1 MSSLDRAFIDDLLSR
16 IDIVEVIG
24 KNVELKKLG
33 SNYKGLCPFH
43 SENTPSFNVSQ
54 QKQFYHCF
62 GCGASGD
69 AIKFLRENEGLSF
82 MDAIEKLA
90 SMANIELP
98 KLSNKLSD
106 DSKSLYTINT
116 EAKNF
121 FINCLKN
128 NQNAKKYLVSRG
140 ISSEMIDLF
149 EIGFAPESWD
159 GLKKVFDEKN
169 YVKEAIDLG
178 LLINNKNKTY
188 DRFRN
193 RIMFPI
199 KNSAGKVIA
208 FGGRT
213 IDSNEKAKYINSPES
228 NLFHKSYELYGLHES
243 SKYISKKNR
252 VILVE
257 GYTDVISLHKNG
269 FDNVVASLGTAFT
282 KHHIKKLKR
291 YSKKIT
297 FCFDGDIAG
306 KAAAW
311 KALENILEEYTDDIT
326 VDFCFLDEGKDPD
339 QLARDNPERFTETL
353 SSSIKLSEFMI
364 GKIREE
370 LNLENLEDATQFINT
385 ITPLIKKIP
394 NGIFKK
400 LISDKIEKI
409 VDLDK
414 KYFLKSN
421 VKNQKL
427 QIIDKNIDNEIS
439 SKDDLI
445 LTLLLN
451 FPDTIDNIHDK
462 IKDAI
467 SSKLVVDMLDLAKSF
482 KTTSGYNL
490 NRFLETE
497 EKMKNL
503 YLTTIEKKTIESNR
517 DDALKTLEDIITQHD
532 FLKTEREYYK
542 ILDKYTRGESLTKTE
557 EDILRNYKK

>member
-24 KNVELKKLG
+24 KNVELKKFG

-159 GLKKVFDEKN
+159 GLKKIFDEKN

-339 QLARDNPERFTETL
+339 QQARDNPERFAEIL

-427 QIIDKNIDNEIS
+427 QIVDKNIDNEIS

>member
-1 MSSLDRAFIDDLLSR
+1 
-16 IDIVEVIG
+16 
-24 KNVELKKLG
+24 
-33 SNYKGLCPFH
+33 
-43 SENTPSFNVSQ
+43 
-54 QKQFYHCF
+54 
-62 GCGASGD
+62 
-69 AIKFLRENEGLSF
+69 
-82 MDAIEKLA
+82 
-90 SMANIELP
+90 
-98 KLSNKLSD
+98 
-106 DSKSLYTINT
+106 
-116 EAKNF
+116 
-121 FINCLKN
+121 
-128 NQNAKKYLVSRG
+128 
-140 ISSEMIDLF
+140 MIDLF

-159 GLKKVFDEKN
+159 GLKKIFDEKN
-169 YVKEAIDLG
+169 YVKEATELG

-339 QLARDNPERFTETL
+339 QLARDNPERFAEIL

-409 VDLDK
+409 VD
-414 KYFLKSN
+414 
-421 VKNQKL
+421 
-427 QIIDKNIDNEIS
+427 
-439 SKDDLI
+439 
-445 LTLLLN
+445 
-451 FPDTIDNIHDK
+451 
-462 IKDAI
+462 
-467 SSKLVVDMLDLAKSF
+467 
-482 KTTSGYNL
+482 
-490 NRFLETE
+490 
-497 EKMKNL
+497 
-503 YLTTIEKKTIESNR
+503 
-517 DDALKTLEDIITQHD
+517 
-532 FLKTEREYYK
+532 
-542 ILDKYTRGESLTKTE
+542 
-557 EDILRNYKK
+557 

>member
-1 MSSLDRAFIDDLLSR
+1 
-16 IDIVEVIG
+16 
-24 KNVELKKLG
+24 
-33 SNYKGLCPFH
+33 
-43 SENTPSFNVSQ
+43 
-54 QKQFYHCF
+54 
-62 GCGASGD
+62 
-69 AIKFLRENEGLSF
+69 
-82 MDAIEKLA
+82 
-90 SMANIELP
+90 
-98 KLSNKLSD
+98 
-106 DSKSLYTINT
+106 
-116 EAKNF
+116 
-121 FINCLKN
+121 
-128 NQNAKKYLVSRG
+128 
-140 ISSEMIDLF
+140 
-149 EIGFAPESWD
+149 
-159 GLKKVFDEKN
+159 
-169 YVKEAIDLG
+169 
-178 LLINNKNKTY
+178 
-188 DRFRN
+188 
-193 RIMFPI
+193 MFPI

-339 QLARDNPERFTETL
+339 QLARDNPERFTEIL

-427 QIIDKNIDNEIS
+427 QIVDKNIDNEIS

>member
-24 KNVELKKLG
+24 KNVELKKFG

-128 NQNAKKYLVSRG
+128 NQNAKKYLASRG

-159 GLKKVFDEKN
+159 GLKKIFDEKN

-339 QLARDNPERFTETL
+339 QLARDNPERFAEIL

-421 VKNQKL
+421 IKNQKL
-427 QIIDKNIDNEIS
+427 QIVDKNIDNEIS

>member
-24 KNVELKKLG
+24 KNVELKKFG

-128 NQNAKKYLVSRG
+128 NQNAKKYLVSGG

-159 GLKKVFDEKN
+159 GLKKIFDEKN

-339 QLARDNPERFTETL
+339 QLARDNPERFSEIL

-427 QIIDKNIDNEIS
+427 QIVDRNIDNEIS

-451 FPDTIDNIHDK
+451 FPDLIDNIHDK

-490 NRFLETE
+490 NRFLENE

>member
-24 KNVELKKLG
+24 KNVELKKFG

-121 FINCLKN
+121 FIACLKN
-128 NQNAKKYLVSRG
+128 NQSAKKYLVSRG

-159 GLKKVFDEKN
+159 GLKKIFDEKN

-339 QLARDNPERFTETL
+339 QLARDNPERFSEVL

-427 QIIDKNIDNEIS
+427 QIVDKNIDNEIS